1 MARLDDLPGDL
12 INEDSLLSRFQ
23 SFQRSFLRD
32 PSEFLILHG
41 KAIEFF
47 TDRAREGSVFWY
59 RLSHIRLPS
68 FALFPPLRFTFLGF
82 VQNRAHFAKCS
93 HAVLDAGDI
102 LLGENICIVGEV

>member
-1 MARLDDLPGDL
+1 MSATG
-12 INEDSLLSRFQ
+12 
-23 SFQRSFLRD
+23 
-32 PSEFLILHG
+32 H
-41 KAIEFF
+41 
-47 TDRAREGSVFWY
+47 TWY

-93 HAVLDAGDI
+93 HAVLDTGDI